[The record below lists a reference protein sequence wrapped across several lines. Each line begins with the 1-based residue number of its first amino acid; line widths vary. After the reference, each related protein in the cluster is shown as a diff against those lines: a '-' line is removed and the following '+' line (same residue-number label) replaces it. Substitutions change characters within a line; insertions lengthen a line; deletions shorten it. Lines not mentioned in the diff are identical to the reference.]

1 MKIKQLFF
9 KETKMIK
16 LKNLWKI
23 ALATMTMS
31 AMLVACDTTSDG
43 GSTEKEVK
51 TTQKSETGV
60 YSYTVDI
67 EKISNAWGGS
77 KESPA
82 FSILLLTDANVK
94 AAAKK
99 NDLKASPLT
108 APELQIAALG
118 NVAIADTS
126 KKGDFAVYGLN
137 SVVNPNDQTKDMY
150 LYYDGVAAT
159 VTDTTVTVTVDM
171 NKLTTTQLKAL
182 WSANGEGKECV
193 VGDADSNANVKE
205 EEIDLADYKPYVL
218 ALDGRYKDEAGNFVE
233 VDSENKVMTAWS
245 ADLMVMQPATT
256 ALPANLT
263 KNAPEAP
270 NCNALTCIAG
280 SLNGWNEKDLLTD
293 KKYTFTYTTDLHQKG
308 ENNVDTKTVQFAFT
322 NGTWTFKACGAKVTA
337 LNSEVKLVENNDANI
352 TLPASILTAGK
363 EYVIELIVKGGHD
376 AYVKVTAK

>member
-1 MKIKQLFF
+1 
-9 KETKMIK
+9 MIK

-77 KESPA
+77 KKSPA

-108 APELQIAALG
+108 APEYQVAAYG
-118 NVAIADTS
+118 NVAITATD
-126 KKGDFAVYGLN
+126 KAGDYAVYGLS
-137 SVVNPNDQTKDMY
+137 SVVNPDDKTKDMY

-171 NKLTTTQLKAL
+171 NKLSKTQLKAL
-182 WSANGEGKECV
+182 WLADEEKECV
-193 VGDADSNANVKE
+193 VGDADVKE
-205 EEIDLADYKPYVL
+205 ADVNLADYKPYVL

-233 VDSENKVMTAWS
+233 VESENKVMTAWN
-245 ADLMVMQPATT
+245 ADLMVMQPAT
-256 ALPANLT
+256 ALPANPT

-280 SLNGWNEKDLLTD
+280 SLNSWNEKDLLTD
-293 KKYTFTYTTDLHQKG
+293 KKYTFTYTTDLHQKDANG
-308 ENNVDTKTVQFAFT
+308 GDTKTVQFAFT
-322 NGTWTFKACGAKVTA
+322 NGSWAFKACGAKVTT
-337 LNSEVKLVENNDANI
+337 LDSEVKLVENNDANI

-363 EYVIELIVKGGHD
+363 EYVIELIVKGGHE

>member
-1 MKIKQLFF
+1 
-9 KETKMIK
+9 MIK

-108 APELQIAALG
+108 APEYQVAAFG
-118 NVAIADTS
+118 NVKIKSTKEA
-126 KKGDFAVYGLN
+126 GDFAVYGQT
-137 SVVNPNDQTKDMY
+137 SVVNPADKTKDMY
-150 LYYDGVAAT
+150 VYYDGVAAT
-159 VTDTTVTVTVDM
+159 VTGTTVTVTVDM
-171 NKLTTTQLKAL
+171 NKLTKTQLKAL
-182 WSANGEGKECV
+182 WNSGEGECT
-193 VGDADSNANVKE
+193 VGDADSDADVKE
-205 EEIDLADYKPYVL
+205 ADVNLADYKPYVL

-233 VDSENKVMTAWS
+233 VDSENKVMAAWN
-245 ADLMVMQPATT
+245 ADLMVMQPAT

-263 KNAPEAP
+263 KNAPAEAP
-270 NCNALTCIAG
+270 NCNALTSIAG
-280 SLNGWNEKDLLTD
+280 TMTSANWDHLPLKD
-293 KKYTFTYTTDLHQKG
+293 KKFTFTAAEKNEFKLS
-308 ENNVDTKTVQFAFT
+308 
-322 NGTWTFKACGAKVTA
+322 NGTWDYAVGAPEKAQITTLGTEFKLEEGA
-337 LNSEVKLVENNDANI
+337 NPANI
-352 TLPASILTAGK
+352 TFKNGVLTAGK
-363 EYVIELIVKGGHD
+363 EYVIELIVKDGHD

>member
-1 MKIKQLFF
+1 
-9 KETKMIK
+9 MIK

-23 ALATMTMS
+23 ALAAMTMS
-31 AMLVACDTTSDG
+31 TMLVACEEAS
-43 GSTEKEVK
+43 GSSEVEVK

-77 KESPA
+77 KKSPA

-99 NDLKASPLT
+99 NNLKASPLT

-126 KKGDFAVYGLN
+126 QKGNFAVYGLN
-137 SVVNPNDQTKDMY
+137 SVVSPNDQTKDMY

-182 WSANGEGKECV
+182 WSANGEEKECV
-193 VGDADSNANVKE
+193 VGDADSNADIKE
-205 EEIDLADYKPYVL
+205 EEINLADYKPYVL
-218 ALDGRYKDEAGNFVE
+218 ALDGRYKDGEAFVE
-233 VDSENKVMTAWS
+233 VDSENKVMTAWN
-245 ADLMVMQPATT
+245 ADLMVMQPAT

-270 NCNALTCIAG
+270 NNNALTSIAG
-280 SLNGWNEKDLLTD
+280 SICGWDLPHQLLTD
-293 KKYTFTYTTDLHQKG
+293 YSYTFTYTKECHQLDADKKDTG
-308 ENNVDTKTVQFAFT
+308 NVE
-322 NGTWTFKACGAKVTA
+322 FKFSVGDWAYAIGGAKIT
-337 LNSEVKLVENNDANI
+337 KLGQEEKLPNGDNI
-352 TLPASILTAGK
+352 SIPNAAKLLTEGK
-363 EYVIELIVKGGHD
+363 EYTITLKVTGPHD
-376 AYVKVTAK
+376 ASVVVAEKK

>member
-1 MKIKQLFF
+1 
-9 KETKMIK
+9 MIK

-23 ALATMTMS
+23 ALAAMTMS
-31 AMLVACDTTSDG
+31 TMLVACEEAS
-43 GSTEKEVK
+43 GSSEVEVK

-77 KESPA
+77 KKSPA

-126 KKGDFAVYGLN
+126 KKGDFAVYGLD

-193 VGDADSNANVKE
+193 VGDADSNADVKE
-205 EEIDLADYKPYVL
+205 EDIDLADYKPYVL
-218 ALDGRYKDEAGNFVE
+218 ALDGRYKDEAENFVE

-270 NCNALTCIAG
+270 NNYALTSIAG
-280 SLNGWNEKDLLTD
+280 SINGWAHKPLTD
-293 KKYTFTYTTDLHQKG
+293 ASCTFTYTKECHQLDANKKDTG
-308 ENNVDTKTVQFAFT
+308 NVEFKFSVGD
-322 NGTWTFKACGAKVTA
+322 WTYAIGGAKIT
-337 LNSEVKLVENNDANI
+337 KLGQEEKLPNGDNI
-352 TLPASILTAGK
+352 SIPNAAKLLTEGK
-363 EYVIELIVKGGHD
+363 EYTITL
-376 AYVKVTAK
+376 KVTGPHAASVVVAEKK